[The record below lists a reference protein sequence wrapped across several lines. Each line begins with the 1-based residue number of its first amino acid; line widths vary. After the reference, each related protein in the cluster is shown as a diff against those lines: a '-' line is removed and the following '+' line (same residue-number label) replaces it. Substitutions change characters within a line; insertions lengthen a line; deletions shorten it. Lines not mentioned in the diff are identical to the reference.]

1 MTGRRYALYTLAIAL
16 ASAAA
21 LVLGLLMLTAF
32 MFTFE
37 GVLEYQNPDKF
48 ANACPH

>member
-1 MTGRRYALYTLAIAL
+1 MTYRRYALYTLAIAL
-16 ASAAA
+16 AAAA

-48 ANACPH
+48 TNACPH